1 MKVQQTFDFILISQV
16 IISFGAIVA
25 IFWSFVRNV
34 NFIPFLLL
42 LLASIFI
49 LVTVYISNNKIN
61 KLQIDKSTCVLSI
74 FIIWLVLIVMG
85 AIPLYLIFPDENIK
99 DIIFLTISLVSTNGI
114 WTEIEYSN
122 VISFLIWQSILQWLG
137 GLCTIIMG
145 SFFVE
150 MVLNKKPISKDYFS
164 IENVR
169 IIFLLYLSITIIFS
183 VIFRFLI
190 KDWNDAIQ
198 LTMALISTSNAFNSE
213 GNIMIE
219 FNMITKFFMMLT
231 MILGALS
238 INLHYKSFAHGFST
252 YFKSKNL
259 KFAFIIISIFT
270 LILSMFTFSS
280 IKMPFMEKYIDI
292 SFLIISFITT
302 TGVIPEKLN
311 SYGLLNSI
319 IILLALLTLVGGA
332 VSSTSG
338 GLKAT
343 RIIYIY
349 KYISRDLFRLVNP
362 RKIMAKDKIINID
375 NASQIFL
382 CCILYLL
389 AIPILTALLSIFHL
403 SFEESFIIVISAI
416 TNSGIGLLEIS
427 NINYY
432 PDTFMEI
439 FILSLVLLCGRIEIF
454 ITMILFS
461 ILFWKRI

>member
-1 MKVQQTFDFILISQV
+1 MKVQQTFDFILISQ
-16 IISFGAIVA
+16 IIIAFGAILA

-49 LVTVYISNNKIN
+49 FVTVYISNNKLN

-74 FIIWLVLIVMG
+74 FIIWLVLIIMG
-85 AIPLYLIFPDENIK
+85 AIPLYLIFPDEKIK
-99 DIIFLTISLVSTNGI
+99 DIIFLTISLVTTNGV

-122 VISFLIWQSILQWLG
+122 VASFLIWQSILQWLG
-137 GLCTIIMG
+137 GLCTIIIG

-169 IIFLLYLSITIIFS
+169 IIFLLYLTITIIFS

-219 FNMITKFFMMLT
+219 FNIITKFFMMFT

-238 INLHYKSFAHGFST
+238 INLHYKSFVHGFST
-252 YFKSKNL
+252 YFKSKYL
-259 KFAFIIISIFT
+259 KFAFIIISIFS
-270 LILSMFTFSS
+270 LILSMYTFSS
-280 IKMPFMEKYIDI
+280 IKMPFIEKYIDI

-302 TGVIPEKLN
+302 TGVIPEKLY
-311 SYGLLNSI
+311 SYGLLNST

-343 RIIYIY
+343 RIIYMY
-349 KYISRDLFRLVNP
+349 KYVYRDLFRLVNP
-362 RKIMAKDKIINID
+362 RKIMAKDKVINVD

-389 AIPILTALLSIFHL
+389 SIPILSVLLSIFHV

-416 TNSGIGLLEIS
+416 TNSGIGLLELS

-432 PDTFMEI
+432 PDTFVEI
-439 FILSLVLLCGRIEIF
+439 FILSIVLLCGRIEIF
-454 ITMILFS
+454 ITMTLFS